1 MSNNFSARNGSL
13 CIGILLT
20 ILLSALGHAQTNI
33 ASVAAVPLLVSAS
46 DPNRQG
52 FVRIIA
58 TDDGIVR
65 ILPFDDSG
73 MAANPV
79 EISLDEGEAFHF
91 NAGDL
96 EDGNPAK
103 GIAAGIGR
111 PRRGDWRLGIEASM
125 LIQVLAYVRTN
136 DGFLTAMHDRLP
148 RTTLSNGQQALYV
161 STFNP
166 ASNTDR
172 VSKLRLINSGED
184 AESVSIQGFDDQGKR
199 AGPVRFSLD
208 AGQSRTLSADDL
220 ETGNAQGLS
229 GNLGDGA
236 GKWILVVAAGN
247 SVHGVSLL
255 DSASGHLSNISTR
268 GVLISPT
275 IEPTP
280 SGDDHG
286 NDTTSATNLAL
297 GGQQS
302 GRIDPAG
309 DKDYFRIQVTQTGT
323 LTVYTT
329 GEMDTFGRLFDSSGT
344 RLTTNDDGGASRNF
358 RIEREVDAGTYYA
371 EVTEFGDN
379 DTGSYTAHAEF
390 AASTDPEPPT
400 GNYYGAYAWSR
411 SGGWGV
417 AFNHRTQT
425 AADNRAIEDCE
436 ERRGPTGRAC
446 TIPNNMRFGNGRC
459 LALYARQRGDTDLGY
474 YATAG
479 RPLSAVED
487 RARQNCENRRGTGET
502 CVKQVS
508 GCNRGSP
515 SSGIVSQTS
524 MSGLIVEGS

>member
-1 MSNNFSARNGSL
+1 
-13 CIGILLT
+13 
-20 ILLSALGHAQTNI
+20 
-33 ASVAAVPLLVSAS
+33 
-46 DPNRQG
+46 
-52 FVRIIA
+52 
-58 TDDGIVR
+58 
-65 ILPFDDSG
+65 
-73 MAANPV
+73 
-79 EISLDEGEAFHF
+79 
-91 NAGDL
+91 
-96 EDGNPAK
+96 
-103 GIAAGIGR
+103 
-111 PRRGDWRLGIEASM
+111 
-125 LIQVLAYVRTN
+125 
-136 DGFLTAMHDRLP
+136 MHDRLP
-148 RTTLSNGQQALYV
+148 RVPRNDGSVAMLV

-184 AESVSIQGFDDQGKR
+184 AESVSIHGWDDQGEQV
-199 AGPVRFSLD
+199 GPVRFSLD

-229 GNLGDGA
+229 GQLGDGA
-236 GKWILVVAAGN
+236 GKWRLLIIATGN

-255 DSASGHLSNISTR
+255 DSASGHLSNISTV
-268 GVLISPT
+268 GVFIEST

-297 GGQQS
+297 DGQQS

-309 DKDYFRIQVTQTGT
+309 DKDYFRVQVTQTGT

-379 DTGSYTAHAEF
+379 DTGSYTIHAEF
-390 AASTDPEPPT
+390 EASSTEPPT
-400 GNYYGAYAWSR
+400 GNYYGAYAFSR

-425 AADNRAIEDCE
+425 AADNKAIEDCE

-446 TIPNNMRFGNGRC
+446 TIPNDDFRFGNGIC
-459 LALYARQRGDTDLGY
+459 FALYVRQRGDTDTGY
-474 YATAG
+474 HAAVG

-487 RARQNCENRRGTGET
+487 RARQGCENRRGTGET
-502 CVKQVS
+502 CVKQV
-508 GCNRGSP
+508 GACNRGSP
-515 SSGIVSQTS
+515 SSGIVPQTS
-524 MSGLIVEGS
+524 MSSLIVEGS

>member
-148 RTTLSNGQQALYV
+148 RITLSNGQPALYV

-184 AESVSIQGFDDQGKR
+184 AESVSIQGLDDQGKR

-236 GKWILVVAAGN
+236 GKWILFVAAGN

-255 DSASGHLSNISTR
+255 DSASGHLSNISTA
-268 GVLISPT
+268 GVAISPT

-379 DTGSYTAHAEF
+379 DTGSYTIHAEF
-390 AASTDPEPPT
+390 EASSTEPPT
-400 GNYYGAYAWSR
+400 GNYYGAYAWSA
-411 SGGWGV
+411 SAGWGV

-446 TIPNNMRFGNGRC
+446 RVGRRFGNGIC
-459 LALYARQRGDTDLGY
+459 FVLYERRRGDRALAYHHNEGY
-474 YATAG
+474 
-479 RPLSAVED
+479 PLSHVENAVRQACEKD
-487 RARQNCENRRGTGET
+487 REAGQT
-502 CVKQVS
+502 CVKLDS
-508 GCNRGSP
+508 GCNRGSRP
-515 SSGIVSQTS
+515 SGIVSQTS